1 MKKKLKQVI
10 TDIAVVKSSIAK
22 LAEQRDKCFFKYFPV
37 PCSMP
42 VSITDSYNKDIYHYI
57 GTSPKGMWY
66 GYSVTDKIIE
76 SLERRISICKYWIE
90 NTNIATEFPVIAELS
105 DWENNLMIAQNLM
118 DINKKL
124 NHFKMLLC
132 DLEYYKDTLE
142 KSIFYNKNFKSL
154 SYPL

>member
-10 TDIAVVKSSIAK
+10 TDIATVKSSIAK
-22 LAEQRDKCFFKYFPV
+22 LAIERDLCFFKYFPDV
-37 PCSMP
+37 PGSVQMP
-42 VSITDSYNKDIYHYI
+42 VSIINYNEDYRYV
-57 GTSPKGMWY
+57 GTNPKGMWY

-90 NTNIATEFPVIAELS
+90 NTNIATEFPVIAELA
-105 DWENNLMIAQNLM
+105 DWENNLKIAQSLM

-124 NHFKMLLC
+124 NHFEILLC

-142 KSIFYNKNFKSL
+142 KSILFKSL